1 MTKEEKQM
9 TAQKKGA
16 PEGGAAPQG
25 AASQSADA
33 KRKPWIKKTPV
44 EIILEQVAK
53 QKEKVEEMRK
63 DLQKEEGELKKM
75 QEATKLLGG

>member
-1 MTKEEKQM
+1 M

-16 PEGGAAPQG
+16 SADTG
-25 AASQSADA
+25 AASQVQGTASESADA

-63 DLQKEEGELKKM
+63 ELQKEEGELKKM
-75 QEATKLLGG
+75 QEATKLLGAS

>member
-1 MTKEEKQM
+1 M

-16 PEGGAAPQG
+16 AAEGGAAPQG
-25 AASQSADA
+25 NTTESADA

-63 DLQKEEGELKKM
+63 ELQKEEGELKKM
-75 QEATKLLGG
+75 QEATKLLGAS